1 MTVER
6 SVTFIPEEVDVRVGN
21 APVEGEM
28 EDFDEILEHADK
40 GNQPIPQ
47 PAELENI
54 EHSISPPHNKP
65 PTVEDDE
72 PEAIEPIQPEVAEQ
86 ETGGRGKRIRKESG
100 YVRRIREG
108 EGRSTNWRN
117 RDPAIPKGIQLLPG
131 QPEELRE
138 NAEMAN
144 EKDIEEEDWAMAAVM
159 DMAEYLNPSYEEA
172 KRRPDWPKWQEAIKA
187 ELESLEK
194 NGTWSTVK
202 CPKGANVVS
211 CKWVLRIK
219 KNAAGKIEKY
229 KAWLVV

>member
-1 MTVER
+1 LQNKKPVGEESEFGKNPDTFDASEKER
-6 SVTFIPEEVDVRVGN
+6 VD
-21 APVEGEM
+21 PPIGE
-28 EDFDEILEHADK
+28 
-40 GNQPIPQ
+40 
-47 PAELENI
+47 
-54 EHSISPPHNKP
+54 
-65 PTVEDDE
+65 T
-72 PEAIEPIQPEVAEQ
+72 
-86 ETGGRGKRIRKESG
+86 
-100 YVRRIREG
+100 
-108 EGRSTNWRN
+108 
-117 RDPAIPKGIQLLPG
+117 DPAIPKGIQLLPG

-202 CPKGANVVS
+202 RPKGANVVS

-219 KNAAGKIEKY
+219 KNAAGEIEKY
-229 KAWLVV
+229 KAWLVA